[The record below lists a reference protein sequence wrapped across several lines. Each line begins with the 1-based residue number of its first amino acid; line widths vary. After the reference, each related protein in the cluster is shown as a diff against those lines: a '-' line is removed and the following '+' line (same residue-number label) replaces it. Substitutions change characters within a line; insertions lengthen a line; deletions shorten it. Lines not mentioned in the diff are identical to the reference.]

1 MAALGRRL
9 AVLLAIAVATATL
22 AVSAGLPASPFI
34 ARAARDDV
42 RILADEPSTLD
53 PAREGDAASAA
64 VSAQLYESLTAFDP
78 SLVLRPAL
86 AGSWDVLDGG
96 RRVVFH
102 LRPGLSFSDGSPLTG
117 EDVVRSWLRI
127 IDPSS
132 QSPLAS
138 LMMDVAGAPAYAS
151 GAERDPSKVG
161 LSASGGD
168 VTVTLTRPIDFPSVV
183 ASPTFGIVPP
193 SIDHGGADPGTF
205 VGSGAYRLTDRT
217 SSGLVLQA
225 NDRYW
230 AGRPGIGT
238 IRLVTDIAGRSP
250 VDAFAAGDL
259 DYAPIS
265 PFDATWI
272 AFDRTLG
279 PRLIAEAALSTDYLG
294 FDTSRPPFD
303 DVRVRQAF
311 AHAVDWRRIVA
322 LASEDGSTVPATS
335 MVPPG
340 IPGRGSGDFSPAYDP
355 DAARRLLAD
364 AGYPDGRGFPSIALV
379 SGGSAYDDAVV
390 AALKATLGIDV
401 RVETMEANQY
411 FDRLATDPPAFW
423 SLSWIADYPSP
434 NDFLG
439 LLLGTG
445 STSNYSRW
453 SSPAFDEA
461 IADAVSATDPGSA
474 EAAYDRAQ
482 TVVQREVPVI
492 PASYSAGYALVRDG
506 LLGAGQNGLGIIRMA
521 GLAWRP

>member
-1 MAALGRRL
+1 
-9 AVLLAIAVATATL
+9 
-22 AVSAGLPASPFI
+22 
-34 ARAARDDV
+34 
-42 RILADEPSTLD
+42 
-53 PAREGDAASAA
+53 
-64 VSAQLYESLTAFDP
+64 
-78 SLVLRPAL
+78 
-86 AGSWDVLDGG
+86 
-96 RRVVFH
+96 
-102 LRPGLSFSDGSPLTG
+102 
-117 EDVVRSWLRI
+117 
-127 IDPSS
+127 
-132 QSPLAS
+132 
-138 LMMDVAGAPAYAS
+138 
-151 GAERDPSKVG
+151 
-161 LSASGGD
+161 
-168 VTVTLTRPIDFPSVV
+168 
-183 ASPTFGIVPP
+183 
-193 SIDHGGADPGTF
+193 
-205 VGSGAYRLTDRT
+205 
-217 SSGLVLQA
+217 
-225 NDRYW
+225 
-230 AGRPGIGT
+230 
-238 IRLVTDIAGRSP
+238 
-250 VDAFAAGDL
+250 
-259 DYAPIS
+259 
-265 PFDATWI
+265 
-272 AFDRTLG
+272 
-279 PRLIAEAALSTDYLG
+279 
-294 FDTSRPPFD
+294 
-303 DVRVRQAF
+303 
-311 AHAVDWRRIVA
+311 
-322 LASEDGSTVPATS
+322 

-340 IPGRGSGDFSPAYDP
+340 IPGRGSGDFSPSYDP

-411 FDRLATDPPAFW
+411 FDRLATDAPAFW

-474 EAAYDRAQ
+474 RAAYDRAQ